1 MNVADIPVGN
11 TRELTPGT
19 TPDPQFLN
27 RWSPRAMS
35 GEALTEAQVLTL
47 LEAARWAPSC
57 FNAQPWRFAFGLAG
71 TEDFKRIFDCLIEG
85 NQLWAQHAGA
95 LIAVIARTEF
105 EQNGQPA
112 PTHLFDAGAA
122 WMSLALQAETMGLI
136 THGMRGFDQDALRS
150 ALAVPAV
157 YAAPA
162 VIAVG
167 SPGELD
173 ALPEKL
179 KEREVPSGRK
189 TLQEIAFA
197 GSFAALE
204 D

>member
-1 MNVADIPVGN
+1 MNVADIQTGD

-19 TPDPQFLN
+19 APHPMFPG

-47 LEAARWAPSC
+47 IEAARWAPSC
-57 FNAQPWRFAFGLAG
+57 FNAQPWRFAYGLAG
-71 TEDFKRIFDCLIEG
+71 TEAFERIFDCLIEG
-85 NQLWAQHAGA
+85 NQVWARQAGA
-95 LIAVIARTEF
+95 LIAVIARSEF
-105 EQNGQPA
+105 EQNDQPA

-122 WMSLALQAETMGLI
+122 WMSLALQAGTMGLV
-136 THGMRGFDQDALRS
+136 THGMRGFDQDALRA

-157 YAAPA
+157 YDSPA

-167 SPGELD
+167 SPGQLE
-173 ALPEKL
+173 ALPDKL

-189 TLQEIAFA
+189 
-197 GSFAALE
+197 ALE
-204 D
+204 EIVYAGTFTKLAR